1 MNSYEKDRLKSQQEA
16 VIKLLMEEQQEMS
29 YVYQRVSN
37 LILSGDMASD
47 AALSY
52 LLQEIQKTHK
62 CSIGKVKE
70 VFSGESK
77 AKSVGAGKTGR
88 PAKYNSYYVNYICSM
103 YKGAKSIKQ
112 IQEELASKQ
121 LIISDKQIRRILEQQ
136 GLYKTKKRQEREEQ

>member
-16 VIKLLMEEQQEMS
+16 VIELLLKEYQELS
-29 YVYQRVSN
+29 YVYQRVKKQV
-37 LILSGDMASD
+37 LSGDITSD

-52 LLQEIQKTHK
+52 LLQDIQKTHK

-77 AKSVGAGKTGR
+77 AKSVGAGKPGR
-88 PAKYNSYYVNYICSM
+88 PVKYNSYYVNYICAM
-103 YKGAKSIKQ
+103 YKGAKSIRQ

-136 GLYKTKKRQEREEQ
+136 GLYQTKKRQEREEQ